1 MESSVLEMLSDRSSA
16 PTLLGCRPSA
26 RKSLGRSQKRFQ
38 LLTKI
43 ILCSLHHDNNH
54 SFKANSLLKLSCPC
68 RYVGR
73 GPDTMIVVAG
83 DVLRT
88 VSISLLKSLFSVSVC
103 RSLVS
108 LTPAYCT
115 TDPTLSSPF
124 RITGICAETL
134 RTQAPGKQWVCT
146 LPSANVAWTMES
158 PTITAPCSVSRRG
171 AKRFRVE
178 ISKTGGGGRGEDISR
193 LARVF
198 RCCCTQCPWFPGAG
212 VKAIWE
218 DRVPGARG
226 LCRKTH
232 GVKAVGVLA
241 ASCILTPDL
250 WASARDVSSVAF
262 HFLSWAC
269 FSSSSWIFLSTAS
282 SCTKCSLNVPSPVCS
297 SVS

>member
-1 MESSVLEMLSDRSSA
+1 
-16 PTLLGCRPSA
+16 
-26 RKSLGRSQKRFQ
+26 
-38 LLTKI
+38 
-43 ILCSLHHDNNH
+43 
-54 SFKANSLLKLSCPC
+54 
-68 RYVGR
+68 
-73 GPDTMIVVAG
+73 MIVVAG

-103 RSLVS
+103 HSLVS
-108 LTPAYCT
+108 FIPGCST
-115 TDPTLSSPF
+115 TDPALSSPF
-124 RITGICAETL
+124 RIMGICAETSIT
-134 RTQAPGKQWVCT
+134 RAPGKQWVCT
-146 LPSANVAWTMES
+146 LPSANVARMWRTMES
-158 PTITAPCSVSRRG
+158 PTITAPCSVSWRG
-171 AKRFRVE
+171 AKQFRVE
-178 ISKTGGGGRGEDISR
+178 ISKTGGGGRREDISR

-218 DRVPGARG
+218 DRVLGARG

-232 GVKAVGVLA
+232 GVKVVGVLA

-250 WASARDVSSVAF
+250 WASARDVSSIAF